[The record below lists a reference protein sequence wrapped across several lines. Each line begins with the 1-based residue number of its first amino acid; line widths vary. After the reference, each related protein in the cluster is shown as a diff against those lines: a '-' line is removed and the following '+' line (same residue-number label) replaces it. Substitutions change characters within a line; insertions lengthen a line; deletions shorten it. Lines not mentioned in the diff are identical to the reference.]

1 MDDVAARAGVS
12 RATVYRLFPGKDALF
27 EALLTTYAP
36 LDRVIALIE
45 DGADRPP
52 EELIPAGY
60 RLVASVASADLGV
73 LRAMIAEVAS
83 GSPDAVEGAVRPFQE
98 LFIALDR
105 YFERQMA
112 AGAIAPMDT
121 MLAAQALLGPLLNHL
136 LTWPLASRVAGH
148 DVPPGRRSGPAGG
161 GRGLTADLRSSNG
174 HVDTRRRRRHSGA
187 CRTMDPR
194 HPSDGALTRS
204 RQVGERRCS
213 NDWDP

>member
-1 MDDVAARAGVS
+1 MLAASAELVGRGGLASLSMDDVAARAGVS

-45 DGADRPP
+45 EGADRPP

-60 RLVASVASADLGV
+60 RLVASVASTDMGV

-83 GSPDAVEGAVRPFQE
+83 GSPDAVEGAVRPFRD
-98 LFIALDR
+98 LFQALDR
-105 YFERQMA
+105 YFERQVA

-121 MLAAQALLGPLLNHL
+121 MLAAQSVLGPLLNHL

-148 DVPPGRRSGPAGG
+148 DVPPDDAVDQLAAVVV
-161 GRGLTADLRSSNG
+161 RGLRPTAEPAPTDAGR
-174 HVDTRRRRRHSGA
+174 
-187 CRTMDPR
+187 
-194 HPSDGALTRS
+194 
-204 RQVGERRCS
+204 
-213 NDWDP
+213 